1 MIECEYYKTTF
12 LKPTTCIEKQ
22 KEVQE
27 LLKRKDILKARKVKN
42 GSVQIRENTVASK
55 YYSML
60 GCFDCKHKAAEEYNK
75 ACIHFHGEFASL
87 NIIER

>member
-1 MIECEYYKTTF
+1 MTTPCATLESVHVVKTPKNRRRYKGNKSGYKGVYPITYKGKVSYIAKIQDEG
-12 LKPTTCIEKQ
+12 KPI
-22 KEVQE
+22 
-27 LLKRKDILKARKVKN
+27 
-42 GSVQIRENTVASK
+42 
-55 YYSML
+55 YL